1 MSKVN
6 KKVNNNKNNDVPL
19 SKRKL
24 GKRIAIALAGVT
36 ITGALAGGIAYFV
49 NPQGF
54 KDFLNISSG
63 TELVQDEK
71 DNEEVTE
78 LKNKVKILE
87 ESINLLK
94 TEKETAIE
102 KLNEYKASLDSE
114 KELTAEQQSK
124 IDDLEKSVEEKDAL
138 ILNLENQV
146 EILTKQIEDL
156 QNQLAGATNSVKEK
170 LSTFEMK
177 FDSANITNLY
187 KFENFLFLSSNNSV
201 EVVNLTTSVQK
212 SIIAGINGSSEFY
225 EINNNLYISNSSM
238 FGYFNKETEEFVN
251 FNVESINYDRLM
263 GELEEVKVLEDGSVY
278 IKTTGTIAFLSAE
291 NEFKIYRI
299 KAFLNENDVI
309 YFKGFADGSTN
320 YGLYKIENYNQV
332 TKLLSISNADYSYG
346 GGTITKINDYL
357 IYYCRTNASS
367 SFNLKK
373 FNLTTQEESNL
384 INAVSSQSEE
394 PKFVNF
400 DNKYFMIINGIS
412 STGTGIYKI
421 VNGTATKMSTITN
434 YQYYDLKVVNG
445 YLFDSTF
452 SYVYNITTGE
462 FQLALTSAST
472 TNKDKFVINNGT
484 LILTNQAK
492 YFDEESLTFKDFYFE
507 SNDYTGCNYNVQEVN
522 GKLFCS
528 SNLSSLTKQGVF
540 YIDLETKTI
549 KKVTDSGNGDILN
562 TGYYFSNSISLS
574 EDLALIFDCNSSEKY
589 AVVID
594 TNTMQVT
601 NVYTNFG
608 ANIVI
613 YKNKAISN
621 YNNYI
626 KVLDLETMELKTI
639 YSKESTSSLTISYTQ
654 GNNVYFSTN
663 NAGDTV
669 VLNLEDYS
677 VAYEY
682 GVGNIDLN
690 GLKLGLHST
699 SSTIYDP
706 ETGDLMNIKGL
717 SKTPTIFEFEDA
729 TMFINDTIVYSI
741 SKGVV

>member
-6 KKVNNNKNNDVPL
+6 KKVNNNKNNGVPL
-19 SKRKL
+19 SKKKL

-49 NPQGF
+49 DPQGF

-94 TEKETAIE
+94 TEKEAALE

-114 KELTAEQQSK
+114 KELTAEQQAK

-156 QNQLAGATNSVKEK
+156 KNQLAGATNSVKEK

-212 SIIAGINGSSEFY
+212 SIITGINDDTEFY
-225 EINNNLYISNSSM
+225 EINDNLYISNNAM
-238 FGYFNKETEEFVN
+238 FGCFDKETEEFVN

-263 GELEEVKVLEDGSVY
+263 GDLEEVKVLEDGSVY

-309 YFKGFADGSTN
+309 YFKGCTSNTSD
-320 YGLYKIENYNQV
+320 YGLYKIENYKDV
-332 TKLLSISNADYSYG
+332 TKLTGINFNDINYGGNSISKIDDFLMYKYRASISSY
-346 GGTITKINDYL
+346 TLKMFNLNSSEEINL
-357 IYYCRTNASS
+357 LSRING
-367 SFNLKK
+367 SFNGEFNFLKYNNEI
-373 FNLTTQEESNL
+373 F
-384 INAVSSQSEE
+384 
-394 PKFVNF
+394 
-400 DNKYFMIINGIS
+400 IS
-412 STGTGIYKI
+412 SGTSNNTIGVYKI
-421 VNGTATKMSTITN
+421 VDGTATKMSTITN

-492 YFDEESLTFKDFYFE
+492 HFDEESLTFKDFNFE

-528 SNLSSLTKQGVF
+528 SNSSSATKQGVF

-562 TGYYFSNSISLS
+562 TGYNFQNSISLN
-574 EDLALIFDCNSSEKY
+574 ENLILMFNCSSSEKY

-594 TNTMQVT
+594 TNTMQVI

-608 ANIVI
+608 ANVVI

-706 ETGDLMNIKGL
+706 GTGDLMNIKGL

-729 TMFINDTIVYSI
+729 TMFINETIVYCVE
-741 SKGVV
+741 K